1 MSSVKSQ
8 APTISNNP
16 NEEKT
21 WIQAYPSISGKEFSL
36 DVVGSEWGDSILGY
50 EEDWADLDR
59 GGNKHEQN
67 DKRCNDDTDHTL

>member
-16 NEEKT
+16 NKEKT

-36 DVVGSEWGDSILGY
+36 DVVESE
-50 EEDWADLDR
+50 
-59 GGNKHEQN
+59 
-67 DKRCNDDTDHTL
+67 